1 MRTWPRHLGLYIV
14 FACGAGWFA
23 GALRAEDKS
32 IDWLGNYGEAL
43 RQARQTQKPILVEF
57 RCEA

>member
-1 MRTWPRHLGLYIV
+1 MKTWKRHLAVYIV
-14 FACGAGWFA
+14 LICAAGWFA
-23 GALRAEDKS
+23 GALRAEDNS

-43 RQARQTQKPILVEF
+43 RLAKQTQKPILVEF

>member
-1 MRTWPRHLGLYIV
+1 MKIRKRHLGLYIV
-14 FACGAGWFA
+14 FACA
-23 GALRAEDKS
+23 ALRADNS

-43 RQARQTQKPILVEF
+43 RLAKQTQKPILVEF

>member
-1 MRTWPRHLGLYIV
+1 MKIWKRHLGLYIV
-14 FACGAGWFA
+14 FACAAGSFA
-23 GALRAEDKS
+23 GALRAEDNS

-43 RQARQTQKPILVEF
+43 RQAKQTQKPILVEF

>member
-1 MRTWPRHLGLYIV
+1 MKTWLYIV
-14 FACGAGWFA
+14 FACVAGWFA
-23 GALRAEDKS
+23 GALRAEDNS

-43 RQARQTQKPILVEF
+43 RQAKQTQKPILVEF

>member
-1 MRTWPRHLGLYIV
+1 MKIRKSHLGLYIV
-14 FACGAGWFA
+14 FACA
-23 GALRAEDKS
+23 ALRAADNS

-43 RQARQTQKPILVEF
+43 RLAKQTQKPILVEF

>member
-1 MRTWPRHLGLYIV
+1 MRAWLYIV
-14 FACGAGWFA
+14 LACAAGSFA
-23 GALRAEDKS
+23 GSLRAEDSS

-43 RQARQTQKPILVEF
+43 RQAKRAQKPILVEF

>member
-1 MRTWPRHLGLYIV
+1 MKIWKRHLGLYIV
-14 FACGAGWFA
+14 FACAV
-23 GALRAEDKS
+23 LRAEDNS

-43 RQARQTQKPILVEF
+43 RLAKQTQKPILVEF